1 MVWTNVAQ
9 GTRVNH
15 TGWPPYGLPPNYTPP
30 YEDHPEQEQPLPL
43 ITVNPSGIPTNQEEL
58 VNMQPNAD
66 PIGANVGSPIVLTG
80 TQPVVQPR
88 VL

>member
-1 MVWTNVAQ
+1 
-9 GTRVNH
+9 
-15 TGWPPYGLPPNYTPP
+15 
-30 YEDHPEQEQPLPL
+30 
-43 ITVNPSGIPTNQEEL
+43 VNPSGIPTNQEEL